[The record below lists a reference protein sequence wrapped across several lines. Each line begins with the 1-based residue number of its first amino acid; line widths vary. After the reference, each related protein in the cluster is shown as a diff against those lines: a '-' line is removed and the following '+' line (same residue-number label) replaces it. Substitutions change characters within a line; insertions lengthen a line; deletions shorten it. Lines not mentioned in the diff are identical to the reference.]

1 MHINL
6 LGLMGFIPGTDELS
20 HLIVG
25 SLSIVFQRSR
35 KSGEVSVNWK
45 LTNVPVFKKG
55 KKETLV
61 MTGLSVSLWGLVWR
75 RLFWELLKV
84 TFKQQCSH

>member
-6 LGLMGFIPGTDELS
+6 LGLMGFVPGADELS
-20 HLIVG
+20 HFIVG